1 MDEFETGESVGER
14 VQALWIEKMEKRGYG
29 DEARA
34 IVAANPRITH
44 VRTEKDIF
52 DSYEDIWRLQ
62 HGEKVS
68 SVREVTEDGPV
79 GRVGSKINPRR
90 R

>member
-34 IVAANPRITH
+34 IVAANPRIH
-44 VRTEKDIF
+44 NVRTEKDIF
-52 DSYEDIWRLQ
+52 DTYDLYWRLQ